1 MIQAVFNTGAGQNM
15 NFCCPPPP
23 ICITVCC
30 YRQQM
35 ICDPCLGPRCITE
48 YYQTMLDNTSNMMIL
63 IKQMRSKC
71 CSKQCLI
78 GLGIGLLI
86 GIIFIVAI
94 AVPVGVITRKCGLGT
109 VSSTPNWIGTY
120 QMDNACDTS
129 ICCCYT
135 NQVFFSQIT
144 SNQLQI
150 SGSVTGACSGSS
162 STATLTLSMP
172 STFQTLL
179 IWSTETIRLQ
189 LGQDNSYIS
198 FVNTARGS
206 CSTSGMRTS
215 YNTDIFIKRPL
226 IIQSDFYLSKKM
238 KLLNDNKQFQK
249 TLELFDQYKKN
260 KSETFSN
267 LQLGKTIHH
276 LISSHIEDDSYISTS
291 LIHLYMQCND
301 VPRAQ
306 SIFDKT
312 TSKTLAMYGYIKT
325 NQPNKAID
333 IFNKIKK
340 PNEIIL
346 RSNEALNLEK
356 KVSQNIPQSFYSNHR
371 LLTSLLDALIKCAD
385 LVYAQSLFDT
395 LIKKDSGMYAVLM
408 NGYNKENNPMKTL
421 ALSQIS
427 NYELSQSIM
436 KQISIDSLTDNHI

>member
-1 MIQAVFNTGAGQNM
+1 MTAK
-15 NFCCPPPP
+15 
-23 ICITVCC
+23 IC
-30 YRQQM
+30 
-35 ICDPCLGPRCITE
+35 
-48 YYQTMLDNTSNMMIL
+48 N
-63 IKQMRSKC
+63 IKRSKC

-86 GIIFIVAI
+86 GIILIVAI
-94 AVPVGVITRKCGLGT
+94 AVPVGIITRKCGLGT

-150 SGSVTGACSGSS
+150 SGSVTGACTGSS

-215 YNTDIFIKRPL
+215 YNTGIFTKRSL
-226 IIQSDFYLSKKM
+226 IIQSDFYLGKKM

-260 KSETFSN
+260 KSETFSSMIITEALKACTHLKD
-267 LQLGKTIHH
+267 LQRAETIHH

-291 LIHLYMQCND
+291 LIHLYN
-301 VPRAQ
+301 A
-306 SIFDKT
+306 
-312 TSKTLAMYGYIKT
+312 Y
-325 NQPNKAID
+325 
-333 IFNKIKK
+333 
-340 PNEIIL
+340 
-346 RSNEALNLEK
+346 
-356 KVSQNIPQSFYSNHR
+356 
-371 LLTSLLDALIKCAD
+371 LLTSLLDAFMKCGDIKNAELLFNRISKKVLPTYGAMMKGYIESNQPNKVIDLFNTIQNPSEVNIIISFNACAQLGTEKVLN
-385 LVYAQSLFDT
+385 LVKKNALMTCGDISYAELLFNSSIT
-395 LIKKDSGMYAVLM
+395 KDSEIYGAM
-408 NGYNKENNPMKTL
+408 MKGLLIPST
-421 ALSQIS
+421 IR
-427 NYELSQSIM
+427 YDIR
-436 KQISIDSLTDNHI
+436 

>member
-1 MIQAVFNTGAGQNM
+1 MTTK
-15 NFCCPPPP
+15 
-23 ICITVCC
+23 IC
-30 YRQQM
+30 
-35 ICDPCLGPRCITE
+35 
-48 YYQTMLDNTSNMMIL
+48 N
-63 IKQMRSKC
+63 IKRSKC

-86 GIIFIVAI
+86 GIILIVAI
-94 AVPVGVITRKCGLGT
+94 AVPVGIITRKCGLGT

-150 SGSVTGACSGSS
+150 SGSVTGACTGSS

-215 YNTDIFIKRPL
+215 YNTGIFTKRSL
-226 IIQSDFYLSKKM
+226 VIQSDFYLGKKI

-249 TLELFDQYKKN
+249 TLESFDQYKKN
-260 KSETFSN
+260 KSERFSSMIITQALKACTHLKD
-267 LQLGKTIHH
+267 LQRGETIHH

-312 TSKTLAMYGYIKT
+312 TNKTLAMYDAYLLTSQLDAFMKCGDIENAELLFNRISKKVLPTYGAMMKGYIEN
-325 NQPNKAID
+325 NQPNKAAD
-333 IFNKIKK
+333 LFNNIQNPSEVNIIISLNGCAQLGTEKI
-340 PNEIIL
+340 
-346 RSNEALNLEK
+346 LNLVK
-356 KVSQNIPQSFYSNHR
+356 NISKQIPKSFYSNPR
-371 LLTSLLDALIKCAD
+371 LLTSLLDALMTCGDIS
-385 LVYAQSLFDT
+385 YAELLFNSSIT
-395 LIKKDSGMYAVLM
+395 KYSEIYGAMMK
-408 NGYNKENNPMKTL
+408 GYIHL
-421 ALSQIS
+421 F
-427 NYELSQSIM
+427 
-436 KQISIDSLTDNHI
+436 